1 MPLTRRSALQAC
13 CAAYAACAAP
23 AAGAVVAG
31 TPPGIGISADFDPT
45 AAVWLSYDEG
55 HAAMTR
61 GLVAALHAHV
71 KLRFL
76 VADEAAAEQVRAM
89 PLAGLDVHVQPQVS
103 FFLRDMAVFSRDD
116 KGRAGIVDFV
126 ASQYG
131 AAAWCLRRYARGAD
145 RQWCST
151 HARTTAAERDR
162 LDRDFAKRLDASVHA
177 SPLSLEGGGVEVNGR
192 GLMIACEELHRS
204 RNPDLSRA
212 QVENELL
219 RLPGV
224 RKVLWLPAGLAEDV
238 LLRATITGPFVA
250 WGAGGHTDEF
260 VRFADERTVLL
271 AWSDE
276 ADALRHPVARLNRQ
290 RMQRNWALLA
300 AATDTQGRSLRV
312 IKVPMPRIVQRR
324 VVLSDQAQIDASEE
338 WSTDYFAPQE
348 RRRAGESL
356 WQVATASYLNFV
368 VANGVVVLPD
378 FVPHGTSPQHQDRVR
393 QVFASVFPG
402 RRIEFVNGISAH
414 WVGGGLHCATLN
426 QP

>member
-1 MPLTRRSALQAC
+1 MNLTRRHALQA
-13 CAAYAACAAP
+13 AWAACT
-23 AAGAVVAG
+23 AGALLPTEGVVLD
-31 TPPGIGISADFDPT
+31 TPRGSGIHADFDPT
-45 AAVWLSYDEG
+45 AAVWLSYHEG

-76 VADEAAAEQVRAM
+76 VADEAAAEQVRVL
-89 PLAGLDVHVQPQVS
+89 PFAGLDVHVQPQAS
-103 FFLRDMAVFSRDD
+103 FFLRDMAVFARDAQ
-116 KGRAGIVDFV
+116 GSASIVDFV

-131 AAAWCLRRYARGAD
+131 AAAWCLRRYARGGD
-145 RQWCST
+145 RQWCTT
-151 HARTTAAERDR
+151 HARTSAAERDR
-162 LDRDFAKRLDASVHA
+162 LDRDFARRLNASVHA

-212 QVENELL
+212 QVETELL

-224 RKVLWLPAGLAEDV
+224 NKVIWLPAGLAEDV
-238 LLRATITGPFVA
+238 LLRATITGPYVA

-271 AWSDE
+271 AWPDD
-276 ADALRHPVARLNRQ
+276 ADAAKHPVARMTRQ
-290 RMQRNWALLA
+290 RMQRNWERLA
-300 AATDTQGRSLRV
+300 TATDTQGRRLRV
-312 IKVPMPRIVQRR
+312 IRVPMPRIVQRR
-324 VVLSDQAQIDASEE
+324 VLLSDRAQIDASED
-338 WSTDYFAPQE
+338 WSTDYFAPRE
-348 RRRAGESL
+348 RRRVGESL

-378 FVPHGTSPQHQDRVR
+378 CVPHGTSPEHQDRVR
-393 QVFASVFPG
+393 RLFADVFAG